1 MMSPKQRFLSKLT
14 HLRSLLTTNWESDGV
29 RVTEAVVVAVDE
41 VLHELRKSRS
51 DWYLVA
57 TLLSCK
63 SYLCGALLPDEPF
76 CEDNPHNQ
84 GVLGEGVTVYS
95 ILDSLQFKAAMTA
108 NVMPAG
114 MTMYSAERKAEERYP
129 RSGDS
134 PTLRS
139 IAIADA
145 LVTERCNARQTREGE
160 DR

>member
-1 MMSPKQRFLSKLT
+1 MSPKQRFLDRLT
-14 HLRSLLTTNWESDGV
+14 HIRSLLTTDWEGDGV
-29 RVTEAVVVAVDE
+29 RATEAVVTAADE
-41 VLHELRKSRS
+41 VLAELHKPKS
-51 DWYLVA
+51 DWYLIA

-63 SYLCGALLPDEPF
+63 SYVCGAAFPGEPF
-76 CEDNPHNQ
+76 CEDSNHNQ
-84 GVLGEGVTVYS
+84 SVLGEGVTVYS

-114 MTMYSAERKAEERYP
+114 MTMYSAEGKAEERYP